1 MLRSVYPIQVENT
14 ADHKIV
20 INRIFYN
27 QFVKHL
33 TNYFGVDSIIQV
45 PLFGIIETRF
55 FDKIF
60 QFSFDEFFA
69 PEIYF
74 IFKSLYEKYSESD
87 YLEVCKQLTE
97 RTWIKSIFV
106 DNIQKPSNID
116 ERLGHLKSTL
126 LAYQRQYIDTYFESK
141 QKLQLRGALLAYD
154 QGLGKTITSL
164 YLSYVVNEPQT
175 IIICPLSLTEN
186 WLNEILG
193 HVSSNASIGIVGKHR
208 PARYKYVICSYERMD
223 KIGGYLEPNSKFF
236 MILDESHNVRYMNTQ
251 RTQNLL
257 GLRDTYKIDNILALS
272 GTPIK
277 ALATE
282 LIPILLLLD
291 PRFSQQST
299 INIFNKIYGKFRDF
313 SYHILQYRLE
323 IMMERKLKT
332 EVLTLP
338 KKHAPQL
345 VKLRVSDPGKYM
357 LKNIKAEVVD
367 YASKRIEELT
377 KDKEKNY
384 KYLTEILRY
393 CVLHQIINKQEADYI
408 YQIFV
413 KMTGKNFFLI
423 TEQER
428 KKLIPFYTL
437 YDRLYNKLKII
448 NPTMSKSLQAIKAA
462 TLGMNMKAFG
472 EAMGRVYIPRFQQ
485 AIIDMFTNNG
495 GTIINIVN
503 QAIKKTI
510 MFSTSVVALKEI
522 HKYLNNINIDN
533 ILITG
538 DTNDAVSS
546 ELDRFKTDNNIKIL
560 LASIQKLSTGV
571 TITEANTCI
580 FIDTPYRD
588 ADFQQAQD
596 RIYRI
601 GQDTEVFIYI
611 LTIDTGNEPNII
623 THNKEIMDW
632 SGEITGTLIRK

>member
-1 MLRSVYPIQVENT
+1 MP
-14 ADHKIV
+14 
-20 INRIFYN
+20 
-27 QFVKHL
+27 
-33 TNYFGVDSIIQV
+33 
-45 PLFGIIETRF
+45 
-55 FDKIF
+55 
-60 QFSFDEFFA
+60 
-69 PEIYF
+69 
-74 IFKSLYEKYSESD
+74 
-87 YLEVCKQLTE
+87 
-97 RTWIKSIFV
+97 
-106 DNIQKPSNID
+106 
-116 ERLGHLKSTL
+116 
-126 LAYQRQYIDTYFESK
+126 
-141 QKLQLRGALLAYD
+141 
-154 QGLGKTITSL
+154 
-164 YLSYVVNEPQT
+164 
-175 IIICPLSLTEN
+175 
-186 WLNEILG
+186 
-193 HVSSNASIGIVGKHR
+193 
-208 PARYKYVICSYERMD
+208 
-223 KIGGYLEPNSKFF
+223 
-236 MILDESHNVRYMNTQ
+236 
-251 RTQNLL
+251 
-257 GLRDTYKIDNILALS
+257 
-272 GTPIK
+272 
-277 ALATE
+277 
-282 LIPILLLLD
+282 
-291 PRFSQQST
+291 
-299 INIFNKIYGKFRDF
+299 
-313 SYHILQYRLE
+313 
-323 IMMERKLKT
+323 
-332 EVLTLP
+332 
-338 KKHAPQL
+338 
-345 VKLRVSDPGKYM
+345 
-357 LKNIKAEVVD
+357 
-367 YASKRIEELT
+367 
-377 KDKEKNY
+377 
-384 KYLTEILRY
+384 
-393 CVLHQIINKQEADYI
+393 
-408 YQIFV
+408 
-413 KMTGKNFFLI
+413 
-423 TEQER
+423 EQER

-437 YDRLYNKLKII
+437 YDRLQTKLKAI

-632 SGEITGTLIRK
+632 SGEITRTLIRK